1 MATPNF
7 FRFYTAQNWQSLF
20 YFVATDSTDH
30 LSAKSGLTTFT
41 VEYSTAGGGYLTWP
55 GATVTP
61 IGNGAYYF
69 NGPALGPHSST
80 YIELLL
86 KITATGMDPFFASLS
101 IVAFNPGEPNRFNM
115 ACLPLAL
122 PGTSGGLLIS
132 GTTQHTVLTNANG
145 NVAVYQN
152 NDKTQY
158 EITGASAQG
167 IASLVWQ
174 QFTASYTTVG
184 TFGRKLG
191 DILADPWDISLP
203 GAYGSGKA
211 GRILGLNLDAA
222 VSTRSDL
229 NETDVANSVL
239 AALDNAN
246 VEIGAVPA
254 ATAGLKQM
262 IQFIFAYI
270 KNKRTAS
277 SSIETLFK
285 DDSTTPMGTASIS
298 DSGGTVTKGKMS

>member
-7 FRFYTAQNWQSLF
+7 FRFYSARNWETRF
-20 YFVATDSTDH
+20 HFVATDSADH
-30 LSAKSGLTTFT
+30 VSPKSGLTVFNIS
-41 VEYSTAGGGYLTWP
+41 YCDANGSFQTWP

-61 IGNGAYYF
+61 IGDGLYYF
-69 NGPALGPHSST
+69 EGPATATHAST
-80 YIELLL
+80 YAEVGL

-101 IVAFNPGEPNRFNM
+101 ISSFNSGDPNRLGITV
-115 ACLPLAL
+115 LPLAL

-132 GTTQHTVLTNANG
+132 GTTQHTVQTNASG

-158 EITGASAQG
+158 ELTGASAQG

>member
-20 YFVATDSTDH
+20 YFIATDSTDH
-30 LSAKSGLTTFT
+30 LSPKSGLTTFT
-41 VEYSTAGGGYLTWP
+41 IEYSQGGGSYITWP

-69 NGPALGPHSST
+69 NGPATAGHAST
-80 YIELLL
+80 YAEILL

-115 ACLPLAL
+115 SCLPLAL

-132 GTTQHTVLTNANG
+132 GTTQHTVLTNASG

-158 EITGASAQG
+158 EITGASAAG
-167 IASLVWQ
+167 IASLVWNS
-174 QFTASYTTVG
+174 FVATYTTAG
-184 TFGRKLG
+184 TFGKKLG

-203 GAYGSGKA
+203 GGYGSGKA
-211 GRILGLNLDAA
+211 GRILGLNLDTTVSSRSNLDSTA
-222 VSTRSDL
+222 VALAT
-229 NETDVANSVL
+229 L
-239 AALDNAN
+239 AALDNPN
-246 VEIGAVPA
+246 VEISTPPA
-254 ATAGLKQM
+254 ATSGLKQM
-262 IQFIFAYI
+262 IQYIFAYI
-270 KNKRTAS
+270 KNKRTATS
-277 SSIETLFK
+277 SVETLYK
-285 DDSTTPMGTASIS
+285 DDSTTPIGTASIS
-298 DSGGTVTKGKMS
+298 DSSGTVTKGKMS